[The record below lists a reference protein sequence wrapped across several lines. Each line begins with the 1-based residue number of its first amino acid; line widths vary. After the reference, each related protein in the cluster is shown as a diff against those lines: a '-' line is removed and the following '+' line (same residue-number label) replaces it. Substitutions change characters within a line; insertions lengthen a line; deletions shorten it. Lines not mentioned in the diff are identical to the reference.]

1 MSRGRDEKEWTNWGG
16 YRRREVESALLS
28 DGLDGERGVK
38 EGTSLSALG
47 GYLLSS
53 HAAMG

>member
-16 YRRREVESALLS
+16 YRRRGVESALLS

-38 EGTSLSALG
+38 PGQEEEKRKVAGEQEWG
-47 GYLLSS
+47 P
-53 HAAMG
+53 